1 MPRKA
6 PVYPGVQA
14 PIQKKPRSTA
24 RAAAAAAKP
33 AAPAPDPATLQQTR
47 VIAYE
52 SKCQRAANILASKYG
67 IPPPCADL
75 VRVALQA
82 AYAKLVREKD
92 APDAKLK
99 AFMGKAKSNAEY
111 RRLVTKAATP
121 EEVEN
126 LVHRA
131 MFERFAFA
139 SPEAQARYEGNV
151 ANSLIDSK
159 VTSEVHATIT
169 FGTLLPM
176 SFQCGKGNLNKHKD
190 ENLEDQRKSCT

>member
-6 PVYPGVQA
+6 PLYPGVQA
-14 PIQKKPRSTA
+14 PIQKKPSSTA
-24 RAAAAAAKP
+24 RGAAAAKP
-33 AAPAPDPATLQQTR
+33 AATAPDPATVQQTK

-52 SKCQRAANILASKYG
+52 SKCQRAANLLTSKYAM
-67 IPPPCADL
+67 PPQCAEV
-75 VRVALQA
+75 VRVALRA
-82 AYAKLVREKD
+82 AYAKLAREKD
-92 APDAKLK
+92 APDAKLQ
-99 AFMGKAKSNAEY
+99 AFMGKAKSNAAY
-111 RRLVTKAATP
+111 RLLLTEAATP

-139 SPEAQARYEGNV
+139 LPEAQARYEGNV

-176 SFQCGKGNLNKHKD
+176 SFQW
-190 ENLEDQRKSCT
+190 QRQP

>member
-1 MPRKA
+1 MPREV

-52 SKCQRAANILASKYG
+52 SKCQRAADILACKFG
-67 IPPPCADL
+67 IPSPCADL

-92 APDAKLK
+92 APEAKLQQ
-99 AFMGKAKSNAEY
+99 FMGKAKSNAEY
-111 RRLVTKAATP
+111 RRLVTEAATP
-121 EEVEN
+121 EEVES

-139 SPEAQARYEGNV
+139 SPQAQARYEGQV
-151 ANSLIDSK
+151 AKSLIDSK
-159 VTSEVHATIT
+159 VTSECHAVVAD
-169 FGTLLPM
+169 GTLTPM
-176 SFQCGKGNLNKHKD
+176 AFQVGKGMGNEHKNK
-190 ENLEDQRKSCT
+190 NLEDHRQSCT

>member
-6 PVYPGVQA
+6 PLHQGVQA
-14 PIQKKPRSTA
+14 PIQKKPSSTA
-24 RAAAAAAKP
+24 RGAAAAKP
-33 AAPAPDPATLQQTR
+33 AAIAPDPATLKQTK

-52 SKCQRAANILASKYG
+52 SKCQRAADILASKYG
-67 IPPPCADL
+67 MPPSRADV
-75 VRVALQA
+75 VRVALRA

-92 APDAKLK
+92 APDAKLQQ
-99 AFMGKAKSNAEY
+99 FMNKAKSNAEY
-111 RRLVTKAATP
+111 RWLVTEAATR

-139 SPEAQARYEGNV
+139 SPEAQARYEDQ
-151 ANSLIDSK
+151 AAKSLIDSK
-159 VTSEVHATIT
+159 VTSEVHAAVEI
-169 FGTLLPM
+169 GTLLPM